1 MKPRVLISTLVACLL
16 IPNNIQAQ
24 AHPHET
30 RKRLPDGSPEAMMT
44 EVIVRPLSLAGTVL
58 GGAIHVITWP
68 FAALGG
74 QDTTESKRQL
84 IDKPLEATFKRPL
97 GDFTRLKEI
106 NRGKHQPIDRS
117 AKTATPIVVLGQ
129 PSATTPAPAPVEAPT
144 HRKVNPGVKE
154 PAQNKTDE
162 GKTPEPKKEE
172 PEETTPLKPTPQEEN
187 PDEQKKPAEIKP
199 SEEIPEPKKETPDV
213 EKKPTQPEE
222 EPSTPV
228 KPTTSE
234 KTPAQP
240 KGEQGEKSDPKKE
253 APAPVD
259 PPTKPETPE
268 KETPAPVEPKVY
280 QSPSDKA
287 YPTHWGAP
295 PLRQTRDLQPLPG
308 GYGNGSGTLA
318 RWIQENLD
326 LDALP
331 KTKDPEKEKKPAENT
346 PNEGETPEPK
356 KEAPAP
362 VDPPTKPETP
372 EKETKPIQE

>member
-1 MKPRVLISTLVACLL
+1 MIDNWPMKSRVLISTLVACLL
-16 IPNNIQAQ
+16 ITNNIQAQ

-74 QDTTESKRQL
+74 QDTTESRRQL

-106 NRGKHQPIDRS
+106 NRGKHQPVDRA
-117 AKTATPIVVLGQ
+117 AKTVPLTVILGQ
-129 PSATTPAPAPVEAPT
+129 PSATTPETPT

-162 GKTPEPKKEE
+162 GKTPEPRKEE
-172 PEETTPLKPTPQEEN
+172 PEETTPLKPTPQKEK
-187 PDEQKKPAEIKP
+187 PDGETKPDEIKP
-199 SEEIPEPKKETPDV
+199 SEETTEPKKEIPAPVEPPTNPKTPDEEKKPDEIKPSEETTEPKKETP
-213 EKKPTQPEE
+213 E
-222 EPSTPV
+222 
-228 KPTTSE
+228 
-234 KTPAQP
+234 
-240 KGEQGEKSDPKKE
+240 
-253 APAPVD
+253 
-259 PPTKPETPE
+259 
-268 KETPAPVEPKVY
+268 PVEPKIY
-280 QSPSDKA
+280 QSPSGKV
-287 YPTHWGAP
+287 YPAHWGAP
-295 PLRQTRDLQPLPG
+295 PLRQTRDLRPLPG

-331 KTKDPEKEKKPAENT
+331 KTEDPEKEKKPT
-346 PNEGETPEPK
+346 Q
-356 KEAPAP
+356 
-362 VDPPTKPETP
+362 D
-372 EKETKPIQE
+372 

>member
-1 MKPRVLISTLVACLL
+1 MSLLFKAGNIAFVKAHHAHADTSISAVSAKSLALFDHKNRVFLAGKTNLRHRQESLFLIDNWPMKSRVLISTLVACLL
-16 IPNNIQAQ
+16 ITNNIQAQ

-74 QDTTESKRQL
+74 QDTTESRRQL

-106 NRGKHQPIDRS
+106 NRGKHQPVDRA
-117 AKTATPIVVLGQ
+117 AKTVPLTVILGQ
-129 PSATTPAPAPVEAPT
+129 PSATTPETPT
-144 HRKVNPGVKE
+144 HPKVNPGVKE

-162 GKTPEPKKEE
+162 GKTPEPRKEE
-172 PEETTPLKPTPQEEN
+172 PEETTPLKPTPQKEK
-187 PDEQKKPAEIKP
+187 PDGEKKPDEIKP
-199 SEEIPEPKKETPDV
+199 SEETTEPKKETP
-213 EKKPTQPEE
+213 E
-222 EPSTPV
+222 
-228 KPTTSE
+228 
-234 KTPAQP
+234 
-240 KGEQGEKSDPKKE
+240 
-253 APAPVD
+253 
-259 PPTKPETPE
+259 
-268 KETPAPVEPKVY
+268 PVEPKIY
-280 QSPSDKA
+280 QSPSGKV
-287 YPTHWGAP
+287 YPAHWGAP
-295 PLRQTRDLQPLPG
+295 PLRQTRDLRPLPG
-308 GYGNGSGTLA
+308 AYGSGSGTLA

-331 KTKDPEKEKKPAENT
+331 KTEDPEKEKKPAENT
-346 PNEGETPEPK
+346 PNEEEIPEPK

-372 EKETKPIQE
+372 EKETKPNQE